1 MGRLVAA
8 VYDRMLAEQQRAG
21 LEERRR
27 GLLAQASGATL
38 ELGAGTGLNLALYPD
53 AVGELVLTEPSPH
66 MAARLRKRVAA
77 SPRRP
82 RVVEAGAEALPF
94 ADESFDTVVAT
105 LVLCTIPDP
114 AAALA
119 ETARVLRPGGR
130 LLFIEHVRSADP
142 GVARL
147 QDRVLPLWRFCADGC
162 HPNRDTLAT
171 LEASPLTVERAEP
184 GRLPKAPQFVRPL
197 IAGTAVRPY
206 P

>member
-8 VYDRMLAEQQRAG
+8 LYDRALAEQQRAG

-27 GLLAQASGATL
+27 ALLAQASGETL
-38 ELGAGTGLNLALYPD
+38 ELGAGTGLNLALYPP

-66 MAARLRKRVAA
+66 MAARLRRRAA
-77 SPRRP
+77 TSPRRP

-94 ADESFDTVVAT
+94 ADGSFDTVVAT
-105 LVLCTIPDP
+105 LVLCTVPDP

-119 ETARVLRPGGR
+119 EVARVLRPGGR
-130 LLFIEHVRSADP
+130 LLFLEHVRSADP
-142 GVARL
+142 QVARR
-147 QDRVLPLWRFCADGC
+147 QDRILPLWRFCADGC

-197 IAGTAVRPY
+197 IVGSALRP
-206 P
+206 

>member
-8 VYDRMLAEQQRAG
+8 LYDRVLAEQQRAG
-21 LEERRR
+21 LEEMRRA
-27 GLLAQASGATL
+27 LLAEASGATL

-53 AVGELVLTEPSPH
+53 TVGELVLTEPSPH
-66 MAARLRKRVAA
+66 MATRLRERAAA

-82 RVVEAGAEALPF
+82 RVVGAGAEALPF
-94 ADESFDTVVAT
+94 ADASFDTAVAT
-105 LVLCTIPDP
+105 LVLCTVPDP

-119 ETARVLRPGGR
+119 EVARVLRPGGR
-130 LLFIEHVRSADP
+130 LLFLEHVRSADP
-142 GVARL
+142 QVARR
-147 QDRVLPLWRFCADGC
+147 QDRILPVWRFCADGC

-197 IAGTAVRPY
+197 IAGTAVRP
-206 P
+206 